1 MSDSN
6 TSDFLIVGGGL
17 AGSVIA
23 SRLADAHPSATVT
36 VLEAGND
43 ETSNPLTIYPLACF
57 GAHFSPLDWAYFT
70 VPQKHL
76 DGKPR
81 YAAAGKALGGSSAI
95 NYGTWTRG
103 PKADY
108 DAWGELVGDSRWSY
122 DGLLPY
128 FKKTEHHFG
137 GSNKAQHGFDG
148 PIATASVTSSS
159 AARVYPL
166 REPAREAWQ
175 AVGAKLLDDANAG
188 YPVGF
193 SELVEGW
200 RDGRRQIASAA
211 YGLTGKPNVRVVT
224 GALVRRVILEP
235 SSDEKTAVGAETAD
249 GVVYRARKEVVVA
262 CGAYRTPQVLL
273 LSGIGP
279 AEELSRHGI
288 TLEVDLPVGLNFH
301 DRLSLNQFWK
311 LAHPEQGLSM
321 GTPLWTDAAY
331 QLGLPCDWVA
341 YSSAPTALL
350 EAAFKRDEQDGVL
363 PTDVK
368 ELGWARSIAGAGRA
382 HVGTIVV
389 YAPAGAR
396 IQGADIP
403 LDGSH
408 IATAVLCM
416 HPTSRGR
423 ITLASS
429 DQRDPPVID
438 PNYYATENDRVI
450 LRSGVRQVLDVVAAL
465 KTKDGEAVVV
475 AETPPPGGQA
485 LASGAS
491 DDEIDERVRAFAQT
505 FYHAGGGACLGRV
518 VDAECRVKGV
528 RGLRVA
534 DASVMPAPISAHYQI
549 ATYAIAEQAAEMI
562 SKAH

>member
-6 TSDFLIVGGGL
+6 TSDFLVLGGGL

-43 ETSNPLTIYPLACF
+43 ETSNPLTIYPLASF

-108 DAWGELVGDSRWSY
+108 DAWGQLVGDARWSY
-122 DGLLPY
+122 DGLLPH
-128 FKKTEHHFG
+128 FRKTEHHFG
-137 GSNKAQHGFDG
+137 GGDKPQHGFGG
-148 PIATASVTSSS
+148 PITTASVTSSS

-166 REPAREAWQ
+166 REPVREAWQ
-175 AVGAKLLDDANAG
+175 AIGAKQVDDANAG

-193 SELVEGW
+193 SELVENW
-200 RDGRRQIASAA
+200 RDGRRQVSSAA

-224 GALVRRVILEP
+224 GVLVRRVILELV
-235 SSDEKTAVGAETAD
+235 SGEKTAVGAEAAD
-249 GVVYRARKEVVVA
+249 GAVYRARKEVIVT

-279 AEELSRHGI
+279 AAELSRHRI
-288 TLEVDLPVGLNFH
+288 TPEVDLPVGLNFH
-301 DRLSLNQFWK
+301 DHLSLNQFWK
-311 LAHPEQGLSM
+311 LAHPEQGLST
-321 GTPLWTDAAY
+321 GTPLWTNAAY
-331 QLGLPCDWVA
+331 QLGLPCDWIA
-341 YSSAPTALL
+341 YSSATAAPL
-350 EAAFKRDEQDGVL
+350 EEALKRDEQDDVL
-363 PTDVK
+363 PTDAK
-368 ELGWARSIAGAGRA
+368 ELGWARAVVADGRA
-382 HVGTIVV
+382 HVETIVV

-396 IQGADIP
+396 IQGADVP

-416 HPTSRGR
+416 HPTSRGS
-423 ITLASS
+423 ITLASA
-429 DQRDPPVID
+429 DPRDPPVID
-438 PNYYATENDRVI
+438 PNYYATENDRAI
-450 LRSGVRQVLDVVAAL
+450 LRSGVRQALNLVAAL
-465 KTKDGEAVVV
+465 KMKDGAAVVT
-475 AETPPPGGQA
+475 AETLPPGGQA
-485 LASGAS
+485 LAPGAS
-491 DDEIDERVRAFAQT
+491 DDEIDERVRGFAQT

-528 RGLRVA
+528 RRLRVA
-534 DASVMPAPISAHYQI
+534 DASVMPAPISAHYQV

>member
-1 MSDSN
+1 M
-6 TSDFLIVGGGL
+6 SDFLVVGGGL

-81 YAAAGKALGGSSAI
+81 YAAAGKALGGSSAT

-108 DAWGELVGDSRWSY
+108 DAWGELVGDGRWSY

-128 FKKTEHHFG
+128 FRKTEHHFG
-137 GSNKAQHGFDG
+137 GGDKAQHGFDG
-148 PIATASVTSSS
+148 PITTASVTSSS

-166 REPAREAWQ
+166 REPVREAWQ
-175 AVGAKLLDDANAG
+175 TVGAKQLDDGNAG

-193 SELVEGW
+193 SELVENW
-200 RDGRRQIASAA
+200 RDGRRQISSAA
-211 YGLTGKPNVRVVT
+211 YELTGKPNVRVVT
-224 GALVRRVILEP
+224 GVLVRRVILE
-235 SSDEKTAVGAETAD
+235 SHSGEKTAVGVETAD
-249 GVVYRARKEVVVA
+249 DVVYPARKEVIVA

-279 AEELSRHGI
+279 TAELSRHSI
-288 TLEVDLPVGLNFH
+288 TPEVDLPVGLNFH
-301 DRLSLNQFWK
+301 DHLSLNQFWK
-311 LAHPEQGLSM
+311 LAHPEQGLSI

-331 QLGLPCDWVA
+331 QLGLPCDWMA
-341 YSSAPTALL
+341 YSSAPAALL
-350 EAAFKRDEQDGVL
+350 EAALEHDGQDDVL
-363 PTDVK
+363 PTDAK
-368 ELGWARSIAGAGRA
+368 ELGWARAVAGAGRA
-382 HVGTIVV
+382 DIETIIV

-396 IQGADIP
+396 IQGADVP

-416 HPTSRGR
+416 HPTSRGS
-423 ITLASS
+423 ITLASA
-429 DQRDPPVID
+429 DPRDPPVID

-450 LRSGVRQVLDVVAAL
+450 LRSGVRQALDVVAAL
-465 KTKDGEAVVV
+465 KTKDGEAVVT
-475 AETPPPGGQA
+475 AETPPLGGRA
-485 LASGAS
+485 LSPGAS

-505 FYHAGGGACLGRV
+505 FYHAGGGACLGSV
-518 VDAECRVKGV
+518 VDVELRVKGV
-528 RGLRVA
+528 KGLRVA